1 MTPQTAA
8 HQAPL
13 SSTISYNL
21 LKFMSMEL
29 VMLPNHLIL
38 CHPLLLLPSLSPS
51 TRVFSN
57 ESTLR
62 IQLPKYWS
70 LSFILSPSNEYSQFM
85 SFRID

>member
-1 MTPQTAA
+1 
-8 HQAPL
+8 
-13 SSTISYNL
+13 
-21 LKFMSMEL
+21 
-29 VMLPNHLIL
+29 MLPNHLIL

-70 LSFILSPSNEYSQFM
+70 LSFILSPYNEYSGLIF
-85 SFRID
+85 FRPDWFDLFAVQGTLKNLLQHI